1 MRFKPLKTALCVI
14 GLSMSSANAPAAEI
28 TLPAD
33 TSMLRESELP
43 GYRLAQQKCGICH
56 SANYISY
63 QPPGMSLDQWTGE
76 MQKMQHSYGAPIDDE
91 DIKLIGAY
99 LAVEY
104 GSAKATDASVIA
116 LTDAA
121 LKQASEETSHSEID
135 VQKLLTMNACTGC
148 HAVDKRIVG
157 PSFAEIAAK
166 YTGAD
171 DAATLLAASIQS
183 GGTGKWGAMA
193 MPPMAGLSDAEA
205 LALAEFVLGQ

>member
-1 MRFKPLKTALCVI
+1 
-14 GLSMSSANAPAAEI
+14 
-28 TLPAD
+28 
-33 TSMLRESELP
+33 MLRESELP